1 MGGAGQERMRT
12 RYAVDRLID
21 DIDRLYRDLLE
32 QKGIATG
39 SRRRLDGAG
48 Q

>member
-1 MGGAGQERMRT
+1 MRG

-32 QKGIATG
+32 RKGIEPAALESPSAG
-39 SRRRLDGAG
+39 GAG
-48 Q
+48 TR